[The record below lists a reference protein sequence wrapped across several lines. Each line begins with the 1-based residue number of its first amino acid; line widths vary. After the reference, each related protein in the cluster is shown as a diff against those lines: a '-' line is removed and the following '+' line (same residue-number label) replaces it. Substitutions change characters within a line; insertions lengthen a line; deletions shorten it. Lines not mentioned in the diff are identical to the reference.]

1 MCTLIFGRFVD
12 LSFPEEW
19 PIKFT
24 TNVGSALSWFF
35 AWDIVV
41 IFTLSTVQWLRSRI
55 PTIYLTV
62 EENGG
67 SDTLTGGNGG
77 GYTLRAWLQV
87 VSW

>member
-1 MCTLIFGRFVD
+1 MREGACALSFLEDLLICH
-12 LSFPEEW
+12 FPEEW

-77 GYTLRAWLQV
+77 GYTLRA
-87 VSW
+87 